1 MHAPE
6 ARCGATRKQKYLQLF
21 AAPSCGDMA
30 LRSQHGPSIA
40 DRHDGSLENTGCSSL
55 NGTTGRRIR
64 LTRAS
69 PHGFAAGCE
78 GIAHGG
84 SDLPGINVM
93 LSNQCGDLL
102 VFSHLRWEWVFQR
115 PQHLMMRAARDR
127 RVFFFEE
134 PMLGAVA
141 PSLCHRHA
149 APNVTIVTPHLP
161 DGMSAAESLA
171 AQRALLDSW
180 MVRSRVH
187 PETLWYYTPVALNFT
202 AHLSAPTI
210 VYDCMDELAAFAGAP
225 PELRALERQ
234 LMARADVV
242 FTGGVSL
249 YEAKRSMH
257 SNVHAMPSCVDL
269 DHFRAARAQQ
279 DDHARQ
285 SHVPQPRIGFCGVL
299 DERLDIPLISE
310 LTQAN
315 PAWQFVFAGP
325 VCKIDPASLP
335 TGPNVHYLGACAY
348 DELPSLMSHWQV
360 GWMPF
365 AINEATR
372 YISPTKTPE
381 YLAAG
386 LPVVSSPI
394 RDVVRT
400 WGDDGFVTIAA
411 TPQEFSAALTEQL
424 SARSAPARLARIDRT
439 LAFHSWDALWYR
451 MDDLMRKTSV
461 NAA

>member
-1 MHAPE
+1 
-6 ARCGATRKQKYLQLF
+6 
-21 AAPSCGDMA
+21 
-30 LRSQHGPSIA
+30 
-40 DRHDGSLENTGCSSL
+40 
-55 NGTTGRRIR
+55 
-64 LTRAS
+64 
-69 PHGFAAGCE
+69 
-78 GIAHGG
+78 
-84 SDLPGINVM
+84 M
-93 LSNQCGDLL
+93 LSNQSGDLL

-115 PQHLMMRAARDR
+115 PQHLMLRAARDR

-134 PMLGAVA
+134 PMYGAVA
-141 PSLCHRHA
+141 PSLCHRHV

-161 DGMSAAESLA
+161 DGMTPDAVTA
-171 AQRALLDSW
+171 AQRTVLDVWLS
-180 MVRSRVH
+180 RSRIT
-187 PETLWYYTPVALNFT
+187 PSILWYYTPVALEFT
-202 AHLSAPTI
+202 SHLSAPTI
-210 VYDCMDELAAFAGAP
+210 VYDCMDELAAFTGAP
-225 PELRALERQ
+225 LELRARERQ

-269 DHFRAARAQQ
+269 DHFRAARDPQ
-279 DDHARQ
+279 DDFGRQAHA
-285 SHVPQPRIGFCGVL
+285 PQPRIGFCGVL
-299 DERLDIPLISE
+299 DERLDLPLIGA
-310 LTQAN
+310 LTAAN
-315 PAWQFVFAGP
+315 PAWQFIFAGP
-325 VCKIDPASLP
+325 VCKIDPATLP
-335 TGPNVHYLGACAY
+335 GGPNVHYLGACAY
-348 DELPSLMSHWQV
+348 DDLPRMMSHWQV

-400 WGDDGFVTIAA
+400 WGDDGFVSIAG
-411 TPQEFSAALTEQL
+411 TVQEFTTALTEQL
-424 SARSAPARLARIDRT
+424 TARAAPSRLARIDRT